1 MEKNGESML
10 IKVYSKKEHPKWIG
24 CGLNEEIIIKTNK
37 DKKIRVSRSK
47 TSLTILEENEVKT
60 IGCT

>member
-1 MEKNGESML
+1 ML